1 MLKFKQVN
9 RVTKLE
15 ILTLFLFISP
25 FTIDPAFSAPPI
37 SITKISTFKK
47 YDALIALKVT
57 SKNNTNRN
65 VRLAGNF
72 YAKTSDGLTYE
83 FPDFETL
90 QFYGVYGNPCGGN
103 GVDGYWNPGQ
113 VASATWCF
121 AVPKGKTIVEIYVAS
136 NRYATPLVSKKI
148 RIKN

>member
-1 MLKFKQVN
+1 MIKIKQAS
-9 RVTKLE
+9 RISKLQ
-15 ILTLFLFISP
+15 ILTLILFANP
-25 FTIDPAFSAPPI
+25 LMMAPAFSAPPI

-90 QFYGVYGNPCGGN
+90 DLYGVYPDPCGGN

-136 NRYATPLVSKKI
+136 NRYATPLVAKKI